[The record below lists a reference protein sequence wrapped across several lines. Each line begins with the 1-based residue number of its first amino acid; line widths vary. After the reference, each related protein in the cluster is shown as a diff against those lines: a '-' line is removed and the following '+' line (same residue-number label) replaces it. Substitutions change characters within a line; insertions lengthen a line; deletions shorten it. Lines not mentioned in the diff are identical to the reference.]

1 MNQKQKQCNSTCNK
15 PGNKACKKPGK
26 ANKPGKSGKVPSDK
40 IAQGQMKL
48 TDEMKKMHD
57 QIKQGQG
64 QGSSKEFAE
73 MAAKQAQLRKML
85 EDLQKEKKEQG
96 NGSQDLQK
104 AIEEMNKSEKDLVNK
119 KLDNETLMRQQEI
132 ATRLLESE
140 RAERERE
147 YKEERKSETGMK
159 IERKFPA
166 SLEEYLKKGRQK

>member
-1 MNQKQKQCNSTCNK
+1 
-15 PGNKACKKPGK
+15 
-26 ANKPGKSGKVPSDK
+26 
-40 IAQGQMKL
+40 
-48 TDEMKKMHD
+48 
-57 QIKQGQG
+57 
-64 QGSSKEFAE
+64 

-166 SLEEYLKKGRQK
+166 SLEEYLKKRQAEVEWYQQVSPDLRPFYKKMVENYFQGLKKQG